1 MLPREE
7 IVTVVQINGMLTLT
21 PPPPQVV
28 ALHHCLN
35 VHGSL
40 VLFISCGSFHT
51 VHISTLL
58 SEVQI
63 HYFTS
68 AVPFDTQTK
77 HNKINAPVTPSP
89 CPFPWSTTMWVHP
102 TVALPADA
110 PFKPNSNPPLCLGRA
125 GNRPAHDLNDT
136 PSFRSPVDRA
146 F

>member
-1 MLPREE
+1 M
-7 IVTVVQINGMLTLT
+7 VQINGMLTLT
-21 PPPPQVV
+21 PPPQVV

-40 VLFISCGSFHT
+40 VLFISRGSFHT

-68 AVPFDTQTK
+68 AVPFDTQTG

-89 CPFPWSTTMWVHP
+89 CPFPWSTTMWMHP

-110 PFKPNSNPPLCLGRA
+110 PFKPNSRPP
-125 GNRPAHDLNDT
+125 
-136 PSFRSPVDRA
+136 PSALDVQGTDPHMTLMILLPSVAQLPGPFDSA
-146 F
+146 